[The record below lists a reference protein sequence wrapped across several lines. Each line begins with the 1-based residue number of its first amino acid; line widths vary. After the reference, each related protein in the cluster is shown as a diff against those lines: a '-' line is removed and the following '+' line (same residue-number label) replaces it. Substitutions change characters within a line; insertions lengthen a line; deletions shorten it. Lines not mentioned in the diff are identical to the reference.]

1 MLDKGSKTNSKKV
14 TVSKLKSKSN
24 KIKPEIKGKKVKLE
38 IKAKKVEPKIK
49 TKKVKQEVKTKK
61 LKPEIKN
68 KRSKPEIKTN
78 KRKVEIKTK
87 EKIKVEKKMTK
98 KMLILITVIILSLFI
113 IVSSYY
119 LLKSPKFNITSISVI
134 GNNKINVEDIITMSK
149 INLGDNVIESLFA
162 INKKNILSI
171 PYISNIH
178 LSINFPSEI
187 VIKVTERESIYYAYD
202 KEKNMYYRI
211 DENGI
216 ILEACDKI
224 DLREKEI
231 LVNGITFD
239 DEVKLSTKI
248 NDIDYSKIQVYREI
262 EKEVSNILPEEKI
275 TKVNFENSLTK
286 IYLNDKI
293 EVILPNDT
301 DLKYNLTFLKDIISN
316 VGDVNGSID
325 MTKENPTFITF

>member
-14 TVSKLKSKSN
+14 TVSKIKSKSN
-24 KIKPEIKGKKVKLE
+24 KIKPEIKTKRSKQKVKTNKS
-38 IKAKKVEPKIK
+38 KAEIK
-49 TKKVKQEVKTKK
+49 TKKN
-61 LKPEIKN
+61 KPQ
-68 KRSKPEIKTN
+68 IKTN
-78 KRKVEIKTK
+78 KSKVETKTK

-98 KMLILITVIILSLFI
+98 KMAILITVIILSLFI

-119 LLKSPKFNITSISVI
+119 LLKSPKFNITSISVV
-134 GNNKINVEDIITMSK
+134 GNIKINVEDIITMSE

-162 INKKNILSI
+162 INKKNVLSI
-171 PYISNIH
+171 PYISDIH

-187 VIKVTERESIYYAYD
+187 LIKVTERESMYYAYD
-202 KEKNMYYRI
+202 KEKNVYYRI

-216 ILEACDKI
+216 ILEVCDRI

-239 DEVKLSTKI
+239 VEVKLSTKI
-248 NDIDYSKIQVYREI
+248 NDIDYSKIQVYRGI
-262 EKEVSNILPEEKI
+262 EEEVSNVLPEEKI